1 MISLKYEKEILLVA
15 VLGIFCTVFSIEYSN
30 ISNQKNHVS
39 LAELQ
44 TQYNLPLEN
53 FNNNITDI
61 SNICISSN
69 MKNNSQDSIIVKLG
83 EEFTLSCKA
92 HRTAGYT
99 LFQELDNNFVNL
111 IAQDYKAPSAHMLG
125 ASGTYLFTFKALKEG
140 SDTIKIFTK
149 SAQDKGNIVNKKDYQ
164 ITVE

>member
-1 MISLKYEKEILLVA
+1 MSMISLKYEKEILLVV
-15 VLGIFCTVFSIEYSN
+15 VLGIFSTVFSIEYSN

-92 HRTAGYT
+92 HLHWVYLISGNSTIT
-99 LFQELDNNFVNL
+99 L
-111 IAQDYKAPSAHMLG
+111 
-125 ASGTYLFTFKALKEG
+125 
-140 SDTIKIFTK
+140 
-149 SAQDKGNIVNKKDYQ
+149 
-164 ITVE
+164 